1 MADLKDLREDL
12 LGLSR
17 EELVDRISE
26 IREDRKISKRAISV
40 KKEREDKKTSKLAK
54 MFAEMSDE
62 EKARLREE
70 LLGES

>member
-54 MFAEMSDE
+54 MFADMSDE

>member
-17 EELVDRISE
+17 EELVDRIYE

-54 MFAEMSDE
+54 MFADMSDE

>member
-1 MADLKDLREDL
+1 MADLEELRQDL

-17 EELVDRISE
+17 EELLERISD

-54 MFAEMSDE
+54 MFTEMTDE
-62 EKARLREE
+62 EKARLKEE
-70 LLGES
+70 LSNAS

>member
-17 EELVDRISE
+17 EELVDRISD

-54 MFAEMSDE
+54 MFADMSDE

>member
-17 EELVDRISE
+17 EELLERIYE

-54 MFAEMSDE
+54 MFADMSDE

>member
-26 IREDRKISKRAISV
+26 IREDRKISKRAITV

-54 MFAEMSDE
+54 MFADMSDE

>member
-54 MFAEMSDE
+54 MFADMSDE

-70 LLGES
+70 LLSES

>member
-1 MADLKDLREDL
+1 MADLEELRQDL

-17 EELVDRISE
+17 EELLERISD

-54 MFAEMSDE
+54 MFAEMTDE
-62 EKARLREE
+62 EKARLKEE
-70 LLGES
+70 LSNAS

>member
-17 EELVDRISE
+17 EELVDRISD

>member
-1 MADLKDLREDL
+1 MADLEELRQDL

-17 EELVDRISE
+17 EELLERISD

-54 MFAEMSDE
+54 MFAEMTDE
-62 EKARLREE
+62 EKARLKEE
-70 LLGES
+70 LSSAS

>member
-1 MADLKDLREDL
+1 MADLKNLREDL

-54 MFAEMSDE
+54 MFADMSDE